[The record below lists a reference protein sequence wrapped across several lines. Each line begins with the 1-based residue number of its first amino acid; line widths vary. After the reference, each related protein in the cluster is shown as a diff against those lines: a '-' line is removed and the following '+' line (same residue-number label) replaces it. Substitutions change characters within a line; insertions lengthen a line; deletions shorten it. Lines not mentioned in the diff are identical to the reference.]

1 MYLQKFLC
9 KTTELFVLTSPLKG
23 MVGGVTLGGYVIG
36 NRYLVADKFEGSNR
50 GTEEIMRIIDTV
62 GVFKE

>member
-1 MYLQKFLC
+1 
-9 KTTELFVLTSPLKG
+9 